1 MKDEELHI
9 KKKNIQ
15 ILGLDKIKSYFQLE
29 TKDFEE
35 LDQEQLKHLFNM
47 AKLGMQFEKEMNL
60 SKRATEMNYLRVG
73 KLIAESKEELKKY
86 IKRTLPQYI

>member
-86 IKRTLPQYI
+86 IKRTLPQYT